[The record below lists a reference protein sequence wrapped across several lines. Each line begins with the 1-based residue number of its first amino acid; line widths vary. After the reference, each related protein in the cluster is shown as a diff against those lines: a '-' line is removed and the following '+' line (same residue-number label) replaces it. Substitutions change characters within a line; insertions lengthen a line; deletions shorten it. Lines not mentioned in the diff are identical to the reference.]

1 LEETVVGF
9 VTNETP
15 ATGEILRG
23 EITEE
28 EGEEKIIF
36 EETI

>member
-1 LEETVVGF
+1 MVGF

-15 ATGEILRG
+15 ATGEILRVEGERG

-28 EGEEKIIF
+28 G
-36 EETI
+36 T